1 MSSPFGEARG
11 QLREE
16 GSARRRSQAGRVGTS
31 HPSAGSTSISGRL
44 VSRAVL
50 PAVEC
55 RTTGNVTGE
64 LSRRETVGARSWPG
78 RCASTRWSSRC
89 GWCSTHGTS
98 STANETWQRQAEKK
112 NSIRTWICWYQY
124 FHSKLFQNII
134 FKVPW
139 PYTICFGSFHQLR
152 ETRRQE
158 REKSTNAWTMFFINL
173 ERSLTP
179 AKQIPSTT
187 LRAHRQNVIATRLMY
202 DSLPFPSI
210 CQPPIS
216 VFWRKKEMKRLK
228 RRDNEQLNTDKCE
241 IKQET
246 QQERQG
252 GRSHKA
258 NVS

>member
-98 STANETWQRQAEKK
+98 STANETWQRQVEKK
-112 NSIRTWICWYQY
+112 IRLEHEFVGISIFIVNYFKILFSKFHGHIQY
-124 FHSKLFQNII
+124 VLAPSTSSVRPDVK
-134 FKVPW
+134 
-139 PYTICFGSFHQLR
+139 
-152 ETRRQE
+152 
-158 REKSTNAWTMFFINL
+158 REKRVQMH
-173 ERSLTP
+173 EKCSL
-179 AKQIPSTT
+179 
-187 LRAHRQNVIATRLMY
+187 
-202 DSLPFPSI
+202 
-210 CQPPIS
+210 
-216 VFWRKKEMKRLK
+216 
-228 RRDNEQLNTDKCE
+228 
-241 IKQET
+241 
-246 QQERQG
+246 
-252 GRSHKA
+252 
-258 NVS
+258 